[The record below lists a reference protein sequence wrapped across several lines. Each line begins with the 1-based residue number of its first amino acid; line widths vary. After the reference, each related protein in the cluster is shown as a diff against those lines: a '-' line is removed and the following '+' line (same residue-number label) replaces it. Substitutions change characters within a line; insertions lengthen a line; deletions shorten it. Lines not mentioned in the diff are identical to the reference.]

1 MTRILV
7 LNAGYEPLQLVS
19 WQRGLCLVLSNK
31 AEVVERSRAVARSVS
46 CTIELPCVVRLVRYV
61 HNVSKMG
68 MVRCSRRNILLRD
81 RFQCQ
86 YCGIRCKP
94 AHATVDHIVPRV
106 MGGKTTWTNAVAA
119 CNNCNRKKGSRSLD
133 SSGLKLMRAPRRPTW
148 NDLFVVPKETHG
160 ELLAGPG
167 LGVDLQPGTVDT
179 NHEARVQ
186 SVQEIGFREV
196 WLKYLS

>member
-19 WQRGLCLVLSNK
+19 WQRGLCLVLANK
-31 AEVVERSRAVARSVS
+31 AEVVEKSRAVARSVS
-46 CTIELPCVVRLVRYV
+46 CTVELPSVVRLVRYV
-61 HNVSKMG
+61 HNISKMG
-68 MVRCSRRNILLRD
+68 MVRCSRKNILLRD

-119 CNNCNRKKGSRSLD
+119 CHNCNRRKGSRSLD
-133 SSGLKLMRAPRRPTW
+133 MSGLKLLRAPRRPTW
-148 NDLFVVPKETHG
+148 NDLFVVQKEPLPEAAEHLRSGTKGLPSHG
-160 ELLAGPG
+160 
-167 LGVDLQPGTVDT
+167 DSTQD
-179 NHEARVQ
+179 ARDHT
-186 SVQEIGFREV
+186 VQEIGFKDV